1 MFRRRHT
8 TTSSMPRAPRS
19 SVLGCLGAIFLCGIA
34 IWALLRA
41 GEVVKWLGQPFLLL
55 PDALGLIERPSSD
68 DVIVVTGSA
77 DSWLEVALPQSG
89 PYQIFLDIWDGWG
102 EGPELFM
109 QGPDG
114 QVYLEPAQRGVRP
127 YDTPHAVGILWSRF
141 RIEQAGP
148 YDLHFGSP
156 PAGLLPDQT
165 FTFTVVPDYNTGKE
179 NLIAWAIA
187 LQIALFVLVV
197 LIILYLRYGRTA
209 KVEAVGEDTIKAGKR
224 ERMEEFL
231 RQRRSDHDS

>member
-1 MFRRRHT
+1 MFRRRQSIT
-8 TTSSMPRAPRS
+8 NGMPRAPRS

-55 PDALGLIERPSSD
+55 PDALGLIERPGPD
-68 DVIVVTGSA
+68 DVIVVTGPP
-77 DSWLEVALPQSG
+77 DSWVEVAMPQSG

-114 QVYLEPAQRGVRP
+114 PVYLEPARHGVRP
-127 YDTPHAVGILWSRF
+127 FDTPHAVGTLWSRF

-148 YDLHFGSP
+148 YDLYFGPP

-165 FTFTVVPDYNTGKE
+165 FTFTLVPDYNTGKE
-179 NLIAWAIA
+179 NLMAWAFA
-187 LQIALFVLVV
+187 LQIAPLVLVV
-197 LIILYLRYGRTA
+197 LLILYLRYGRTA
-209 KVEAVGEDTIKAGKR
+209 KVRTVGEAAIKAGKR

-231 RQRRSDHDS
+231 RQRRSDDDS